1 LRTFDS
7 KIFMEALPMP
17 ILMIALF
24 ALAVFGII
32 GVLLTAA
39 VILETKKANPT
50 KPPDTPAHMRAA

>member
-1 LRTFDS
+1 
-7 KIFMEALPMP
+7 MP

-39 VILETKKANPT
+39 VILETRKANSA
-50 KPPDTPAHMRAA
+50 KPSAPAANKPAA

>member
-1 LRTFDS
+1 
-7 KIFMEALPMP
+7 MP

-39 VILETKKANPT
+39 VILETKKANAT
-50 KPPDTPAHMRAA
+50 KPPDTPANKRAA

>member
-1 LRTFDS
+1 
-7 KIFMEALPMP
+7 MP

-39 VILETKKANPT
+39 VILETKKANEAESSAPSAH
-50 KPPDTPAHMRAA
+50 KPAA

>member
-1 LRTFDS
+1 
-7 KIFMEALPMP
+7 MEAPPMP

-24 ALAVFGII
+24 ALAVFGIT
-32 GVLLTAA
+32 GVLLTTA